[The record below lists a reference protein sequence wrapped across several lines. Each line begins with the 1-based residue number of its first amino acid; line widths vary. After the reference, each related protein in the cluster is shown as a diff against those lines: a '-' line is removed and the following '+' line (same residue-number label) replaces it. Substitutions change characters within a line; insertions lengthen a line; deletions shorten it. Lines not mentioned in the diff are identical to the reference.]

1 MTENR
6 QPIYKKLKARLK
18 QLTGQVSFNKQLAG
32 ENFDK
37 YLRALAD
44 LDNSRKR
51 MAKEY
56 LEKENEANRNLIAK
70 LLPVLD
76 NLERALATAQKSEC
90 QNEAGRTFTQGVEMI
105 DEQFRKIL
113 EAEGL
118 KHFDDR
124 GAEFDPARH
133 EAILAI
139 ETDAHPP
146 NTVLDVVEQGFLF
159 NGKVL
164 RPARVTVSKQ
174 NAAEPESQA
183 KADAARLPEEALEQ
197 EDLSA
202 EVRLWRT
209 QEESGSGE

>member
-1 MTENR
+1 LKELNS
-6 QPIYKKLKARLK
+6 QLGFNKKLAE
-18 QLTGQVSFNKQLAG
+18 

-76 NLERALATAQKSEC
+76 NLERALAIAQKNDCPAEPC
-90 QNEAGRTFTQGVEMI
+90 KAFTQGVEMI
-105 DEQFRKIL
+105 DGQFRKIL

-118 KHFDDR
+118 KPFDDR
-124 GAEFDPARH
+124 GAAFDPVRH
-133 EAILAI
+133 DAILAI
-139 ETDAHPP
+139 ETDGHPP
-146 NTVLDVVEQGFLF
+146 DTVLDVVERGFLF
-159 NGKVL
+159 NNKVL

-174 NAAEPESQA
+174 PARPEGDAGAQEMAEESM
-183 KADAARLPEEALEQ
+183 EQ
-197 EDLSA
+197 E
-202 EVRLWRT
+202 EG
-209 QEESGSGE
+209 ESDE

>member
-1 MTENR
+1 MA
-6 QPIYKKLKARLK
+6 IDKKPMFHRLKARLK
-18 QLTGQVSFNKQLAG
+18 ELVTQADFNKKLAE

-56 LEKENEANRNLIAK
+56 LEKENEANRNLIGK

-76 NLERALATAQKSEC
+76 NLERALAQAEKSDC
-90 QNEAGRTFTQGVEMI
+90 ANGSCKNFVQGVEMI
-105 DEQFRKIL
+105 DGQFRKLL

-118 KHFDDR
+118 KHFTSK
-124 GAEFDPARH
+124 GEEFDPVRH

-139 ETDAHPP
+139 VTDQHPP
-146 NTVLDVVEQGFLF
+146 NTVMDEVEKGFLF
-159 NGKVL
+159 NNKVL

-174 NAAEPESQA
+174 SQPPETEPSRDSDTA
-183 KADAARLPEEALEQ
+183 SDDSLEQ
-197 EDLSA
+197 E
-202 EVRLWRT
+202 EG
-209 QEESGSGE
+209 GSDE

>member
-1 MTENR
+1 MAIEK
-6 QPIYKKLKARLK
+6 QPIYRRLKARLK
-18 QLTGQVSFNKQLAG
+18 ELATQAEFNKKLAE

-76 NLERALATAQKSEC
+76 NLERAMGQAQKSDC
-90 QNEAGRTFTQGVEMI
+90 ADDACKTFVQGVEMI
-105 DEQFRKIL
+105 DGQIRKLL

-118 KHFDDR
+118 KTFDSR
-124 GAEFDPARH
+124 GEEFDPTRH
-133 EAILAI
+133 EAVLAI
-139 ETDAHPP
+139 ETDQHPP
-146 NTVLDVVEQGFLF
+146 NKVLDEVERGFVF
-159 NGKVL
+159 NNKVL

-174 NAAEPESQA
+174 SARPEPAARIEDEDDAMDRAAAE
-183 KADAARLPEEALEQ
+183 
-197 EDLSA
+197 
-202 EVRLWRT
+202 
-209 QEESGSGE
+209 QEEGESSE